1 MFDSIHNVNDF
12 LSEHWL
18 AEVFPSS
25 LKKLS
30 GQWKEWAEQG
40 KSTPVKGLSAIAAGY
55 IRDLGDLPDPALDTA
70 PTRVTELHTTL
81 LEAVGLKAEPVRLAT
96 SQADIEIDVPLIAR
110 YPSATATDSLHILQA
125 YPVDSAD
132 ALFGNADATFGRT
145 GTLVEPLTIHVNSEK
160 TNPVFGVSEAI
171 TQIFVSDN
179 APRYLMVVAGS
190 IVLLTDVARWS
201 EGRYLAFDVATALDR
216 RDDKANGEL
225 AWHAGLWSANAL
237 LPDEDDGKAELDRY
251 TESSEKH
258 AVGVSEDL
266 REGLRISIEKI
277 ANEVLTKR
285 RDQDLAV
292 EGIPDLPR
300 DLTTQ
305 SLRFLYR
312 ILFLL
317 FAEARPELGVLPVGT
332 PEYESGYGL
341 DRLREL
347 VQVPLT
353 GRSADGTHLHD
364 SLELLFRLVNTG
376 HNRGVHDSD
385 GLVFEPLRSDLFD
398 PAKTP
403 LIDGKGMRISNRVLQ
418 EVLNLLLLSKP
429 SKRKG
434 SQRGYISYAQLGIN
448 QLGAVYEGLMSY
460 SGLIAT
466 DDMVEVA
473 KDGNADKGSWLVPS
487 SKSRDYDESIVW
499 REDRLTGRNDIVRHP
514 KGSFVFRLS
523 GRDRQRSASYYTPE
537 VLTKCVV
544 KHALAELITEGTRA
558 QDILDYRICE
568 PALGSGAFLNE
579 AINQLS
585 AEYLK
590 RRQDELEEPIKPE
603 EYATELQKVKAY
615 LALHRAYGVDLNS
628 TAVELAEVSL
638 WLNVMHRG
646 LQAPWFG
653 LHLRRGNSLIG
664 ARRATYDL
672 TALGRAKKSWLKT
685 PPVDRPLAEGAIGDG
700 EIHHF
705 LLPADGWAAVA
716 DAKQAKELAPD
727 AAAALREWRK
737 SVTKKPSQK
746 QADRLRALA
755 TRVERL
761 WALVLRRM
769 EISEQ
774 QISRHIDVWGADV
787 PAVEDAVS
795 RERVEKE
802 LHDPEGPYERLR
814 LAMDAW
820 CALWFWP
827 LTGSVV
833 DADDGHPGPPDL
845 DEWLVTLEEL
855 LGAAGIKKV
864 GRGQGSFQD
873 LAEGFEELAQIDD
886 QDRQFSGMRSIP
898 DLLLRHQWLGT
909 AREIAQE
916 QGFFHWELD
925 FAQVF
930 QRGGFDLQVGNPPWV
945 RPKWLED
952 TVLSEFDPY
961 FSLKDKIPAPEFV
974 RRRSKLLDL
983 PAVTASYLFDLAA
996 WAGTSASLGSPVDHA
1011 VLAGIQ
1017 TNLYANFMELVWRAS
1032 NRWGVAGLLHPEG
1045 HFSDPSAG
1053 ILRAEAYKRLRRH
1066 WQFVNELML
1075 FKEIGH
1081 PVIYGIHIYGVPSVI
1096 SFLQMSSLLT
1106 PVTVDNSVSA
1116 HGVDVGQIPGIQY
1129 PWGGWD
1135 FRGHPSRVETITR
1148 DVLGDWAKLF
1158 DPPGTPAEQA
1168 RLLRPVTKEHVDVL
1182 SVLAHQPSRMSD
1194 LDYRWTRCFDEDK
1207 GKKEGYI
1214 QWSTSYPPSW
1224 QEVVLQGPH
1233 FTVATPFAKEPNENC
1248 QSKGDYTTWD
1258 LESLP
1263 ESVIPRTNYQR
1274 ACDRETYD
1282 AGIPKWGDRPA
1293 TDYWRVAWRN
1303 MTQPGSARSLH
1314 AALVPPGAAHVNTV
1328 NSLTVCTCA
1337 SPCKQLSSPDGLS
1350 DVRKTALVAGMW
1362 ASLPFD
1368 YLVKVSGRP
1377 HVQTEVVDRFPAP
1390 VDHPAA
1396 GYLLLRTLRLNCL
1409 TRDFAEL
1416 WEALYDSGFVD
1427 DSWTTPFAELL
1438 NPLSVKAHD
1447 WSMKTPLRTDF
1458 ERRAALVEID
1468 ALSALMLGLTAE
1480 HLALMFRAQF
1490 PVLRK
1495 YEYEMYFDAN
1505 GRKIAK
1511 DHHAQGVRQQKD
1523 DFKLLQAWMN
1533 GEDHGDLLDRYT
1545 PFEPDSDH
1553 DEPWFYKP
1561 DREAEMRAAYA
1572 EFEQRL
1578 AGNG

>member
-25 LKKLS
+25 LKTLTR
-30 GQWKEWAEQG
+30 QWKEWSEQG
-40 KSTPVKGLSAIAAGY
+40 KSTPVKGLTAIAAGY
-55 IRDLGDLPDPALDTA
+55 IKDLGDLPEAGETLA
-70 PTRVTELHTTL
+70 GRVTELHAVL
-81 LEAVGLKAEPVRLAT
+81 LDAVGLKADPVIFETR
-96 SQADIEIDVPLIAR
+96 QAETPIDLPLLAR
-110 YPSATATDSLHILQA
+110 YPSATTTDSLHILQA
-125 YPVDSAD
+125 YPVDNAD
-132 ALFGNADATFGRT
+132 ALFGGDAE
-145 GTLVEPLTIHVNSEK
+145 LVEPLIIHQSSEK
-160 TNPVFGVSEAI
+160 LQPLCGVSEAI
-171 TQIFVSDN
+171 TQVFVSDD

-190 IVLLTDVARWS
+190 VVLLTDVARWS

-225 AWHAGLWSANAL
+225 SWHAGLWSANAL

-277 ANEVLTKR
+277 ANEVLTR
-285 RDQDLAV
+285 RREKGLAV
-292 EGIPDLPR
+292 EGIPELPR

-353 GRSADGTHLHD
+353 GRSADGHHLHD
-364 SLELLFRLVNTG
+364 SLDLLFRLVNTG
-376 HNRGVHDSD
+376 HNRGGRDTD

-403 LIDGKGMRISNRVLQ
+403 LVDGEGMRISNRVLQ

-460 SGLIAT
+460 SGLIAA

-487 SKSRDYDESIVW
+487 SKSGDYDEKDIVW
-499 REDRLTGRNDIVRHP
+499 REDRLTGRKDIVRHA
-514 KGSFVFRLS
+514 KGSFVYRLS

-544 KHALAELITEGTRA
+544 KHALAELITDDTCA
-558 QDILDYRICE
+558 QDILEYRICE

-579 AINQLS
+579 AINQLA

-603 EYATELQKVKAY
+603 KYTEELQKVKAY

-638 WLNVMHRG
+638 WLNVMHKG

-685 PPVDRPLAEGAIGDG
+685 PPVDRPLSEGAIGDG

-716 DAKQAKELAPD
+716 DAKQAKELAPE

-737 SVTKKPSQK
+737 SATKKPSQK
-746 QADRLRALA
+746 QVERLKALA

-769 EISEQ
+769 EISEE
-774 QISRHIDVWGADV
+774 QISRHIDVWGAEI
-787 PAVEDAVS
+787 PTTEDAVP
-795 RERVEKE
+795 REKVEE
-802 LHDPEGPYERLR
+802 DLHNPEGPYERLR

-827 LTGSVV
+827 LTGSGTG
-833 DADDGHPGPPDL
+833 DGQGHPGPPDL
-845 DEWLVTLEEL
+845 DEWIVTLEEL

-864 GRGQGSFQD
+864 DKDQRSFQD
-873 LAEGFEELAQIDD
+873 LAEGYEQLAEID
-886 QDRQFSGMRSIP
+886 QRDREFSGMRSIL
-898 DLLLRHQWLGT
+898 DLVVRHQWLGT
-909 AREIAQE
+909 ARGIAQD
-916 QGFFHWELD
+916 QRFFHWELD
-925 FAQVF
+925 FAQIF

-945 RPKWLED
+945 RLDWKDDAALA
-952 TVLSEFDPY
+952 EFDPY
-961 FSLKDKIPAPEFV
+961 FLLEDKIPDRIFKK
-974 RRRSKLLDL
+974 RRMQVLESPIAEVGYLADL
-983 PAVTASYLFDLAA
+983 IA
-996 WAGTSASLGSPVDHA
+996 WAGSAASLGSAADHSI
-1011 VLAGIQ
+1011 LSGIR
-1017 TNLYANFMELVWRAS
+1017 TNLYMNFMETVWRGS
-1032 NRWGVAGLLHPEG
+1032 RDSGISGLLHPET
-1045 HFSDPSAG
+1045 HFTDPKAG
-1053 ILRAEAYKRLRRH
+1053 RLRSETYHRLRRH
-1066 WQFVNELML
+1066 WQFSNHLQL
-1075 FKEIGH
+1075 FDDIAAVTYFG
-1081 PVIYGIHIYGVPSVI
+1081 VHIYGSHSKV
-1096 SFLQMSSLLT
+1096 SFAQICSLLT
-1106 PVTVDNSVSA
+1106 PDTIDGSLGGAPSDAANV
-1116 HGVDVGQIPGIQY
+1116 PGIQFA
-1129 PWGGWD
+1129 WGGWD
-1135 FRGHPSRVETITR
+1135 IRPHPDRVTR
-1148 DVLGDWAKLF
+1148 VDERVLAAWASLF
-1158 DPPGTPAEQA
+1158 DPPGTRALEA
-1168 RLLRPVTKEHVDVL
+1168 RLLRPVTFQHVAI
-1182 SVLAHQPSRMSD
+1182 LAAISEQSFRLGD
-1194 LDYRWTRCFDEDK
+1194 LGYRWSSVWNEKIAKED
-1207 GKKEGYI
+1207 GYI
-1214 QWSTSYPPSW
+1214 AWRTEVPESW
-1224 QEVVLQGPH
+1224 LEAILQGPH
-1233 FTVATPFAKEPNENC
+1233 FTVAAPFAKEPNENC
-1248 QSKGDYTTWD
+1248 KSKGDYTTWD

-1274 ACDRETYD
+1274 ACDRDTYD

-1293 TDYWRVAWRN
+1293 TDYWRVAWRR
-1303 MTQPGSARSLH
+1303 MTQPGLERSLH
-1314 AALVPPGAAHVNTV
+1314 AAILPPGPAHVDTVQTMACMDPDEGDLQILNGHATGHLKNTV
-1328 NSLTVCTCA
+1328 VNG
-1337 SPCKQLSSPDGLS
+1337 GLWS
-1350 DVRKTALVAGMW
+1350 
-1362 ASLPFD
+1362 SLPYD
-1368 YLVKVSGRP
+1368 YLVKVSGKSDVREL
-1377 HVQTEVVDRFPAP
+1377 TARFPAP

-1396 GYLLLRTLRLNCL
+1396 QQLLLRTLRLNCL
-1409 TRDFAEL
+1409 TRDYAEL
-1416 WEALYDSGFVD
+1416 WDALYEKEFAN
-1427 DSWTTPFAELL
+1427 DSWTTPFGPLL
-1438 NPLSVKAHD
+1438 DPLGVTAHK
-1447 WSMKTPLRTDF
+1447 WTMKTPLRTDF

-1495 YEYEMYFDAN
+1495 YEYEMYFDRN

-1511 DHHAQGVRQQKD
+1511 DHHAQGVHQQKD
-1523 DFKLLQAWMN
+1523 DYKLLQAWMN
-1533 GEDHGDLLDRYT
+1533 GEDCGDLLERYT
-1545 PFEPDSDH
+1545 PFAPDDDH
-1553 DEPWFYKP
+1553 EEPWFYKP

-1572 EFEQRL
+1572 DFEQRL
-1578 AGNG
+1578 AIGE

>member
-18 AEVFPSS
+18 AEVFPTN
-25 LKKLS
+25 LKNLAR
-30 GQWKEWAEQG
+30 QWKEWAEQD
-40 KSTPVKGLSAIAAGY
+40 KPTPVKGLATIASRY
-55 IRDLGDLPDPALDTA
+55 IRDLGDLPAPATDSIDV
-70 PTRVTELHTTL
+70 RVTELHSTL
-81 LEAVGLKAEPVRLAT
+81 LAAVGFTADPVNIETA
-96 SQADIEIDVPLIAR
+96 QADTTIDVPVLAR
-110 YPSATATDSLHILQA
+110 YPSTGSTDSLHILQA
-125 YPVDSAD
+125 YPVDNAD
-132 ALFGNADATFGRT
+132 ALFGGDAE
-145 GTLVEPLTIHVNSEK
+145 LVEPLRRHVTSEK
-160 TNPVFGVSEAI
+160 IEKIEAVGEAV
-171 TQIFVSDN
+171 TQLFVSDA
-179 APRYLMVVAGS
+179 APRYLLVVAGG
-190 IVLLTDVARWS
+190 VALLTDVGRWS

-216 RDDKANGEL
+216 RDEKASGEL
-225 AWHAGLWSANAL
+225 TWHAGLWSANAL
-237 LPDEDDGKAELDRY
+237 LPDEEDGKAEIDHY

-266 REGLRISIEKI
+266 REGLRTSIEKI
-277 ANEVLTKR
+277 ANEVLTR
-285 RDQDLAV
+285 RREAGLPV
-292 EGIPDLPR
+292 EGIPELPR

-353 GRSADGTHLHD
+353 GRSADGHHLHE
-364 SLELLFRLVNTG
+364 SLDLLFRLVNTG
-376 HNRGVHDSD
+376 HNAGARDVD
-385 GLVFEPLRSDLFD
+385 GMVFEPLRSDLFD

-403 LIDGKGMRISNRVLQ
+403 YIDGEGMRISNRVLQ

-434 SQRGYISYAQLGIN
+434 AQRGYISYAQLGIN

-460 SGLIAT
+460 GGLIAD

-487 SKSRDYDESIVW
+487 TRSGDYDADDIVW
-499 REDRLTGRNDIVRHP
+499 REDRLTGRKDIVRHP

-544 KHALAELITEGTRA
+544 KHALAELITDDTTA
-558 QDILDYRICE
+558 QGILGYRICE

-579 AINQLS
+579 AINQLA
-585 AEYLK
+585 AEYLR
-590 RRQDELEEPIKPE
+590 RRQDELQTPIKPE
-603 EYATELQKVKAY
+603 DYTTELQKVKAY

-638 WLNVMHRG
+638 WLNVMHSG

-672 TALGRAKKSWLKT
+672 TSLGRAKKSWLKT
-685 PPVDRPLAEGAIGDG
+685 PPTDRPLSEGSIGDG

-705 LLPADGWAAVA
+705 LLPAEGWAAVA

-737 SVTKKPSQK
+737 SVTKKPNQK
-746 QADRLRALA
+746 QTDRLKALA

-761 WALVLRRM
+761 WALVLRRL
-769 EISEQ
+769 EISEE
-774 QISRHIDVWGADV
+774 QISRQIDVWGADLPV
-787 PAVEDAVS
+787 VEDAVD
-795 RERVEKE
+795 RERVERE

-827 LTGSVV
+827 LTGSV
-833 DADDGHPGPPDL
+833 ADNEQGHPGPPGL
-845 DEWLVTLEEL
+845 DEWIVTLEEL
-855 LGAAGIKKV
+855 LGAAGIKK
-864 GRGQGSFQD
+864 GEAGQGSFQD
-873 LAEGFEELAQIDD
+873 LAEGYEELAQIDD
-886 QDRQFSGMRSIP
+886 QDRQFSGMRTIP

-909 AREIAQE
+909 AREIAQD

-925 FAQVF
+925 FAQIF
-930 QRGGFDLQVGNPPWV
+930 QSGGFDLQVGNPPWV
-945 RPKWLED
+945 RPVWKDDVTLAEY
-952 TVLSEFDPY
+952 DPY
-961 FSLKDKIPAPEFV
+961 FLLQEKIPDGVFKQKREFV
-974 RRRSKLLDL
+974 LER
-983 PAVTASYLFDLAA
+983 PGAETSYLAGLTD
-996 WAGTSASLGSPVDHA
+996 WAGTAASLGSSVYHS

-1017 TNLYANFMELVWRAS
+1017 TNLYTNFMECVWRNAS
-1032 NRWGVAGLLHPEG
+1032 PEGISGLLHPES
-1045 HFSDPSAG
+1045 HLSDPKAEL
-1053 ILRAEAYKRLRRH
+1053 LRSETYGRLRRH
-1066 WQFVNELML
+1066 FQFINELQL
-1075 FKEIGH
+1075 FEEIDH
-1081 PVIYGIHIYGVPSVI
+1081 HTMYGIHLYGKAARI
-1096 SFLQMSSLLT
+1096 EFLQATNILHPVMIDQSLDGMGDRL
-1106 PVTVDNSVSA
+1106 
-1116 HGVDVGQIPGIQY
+1116 PGIQL
-1129 PWGGWD
+1129 PSGGWD
-1135 FRGHPSRVETITR
+1135 MRPHPDRIVAVTGE
-1148 DVLGDWAKLF
+1148 VLADWVKLF
-1158 DPPGTPAEQA
+1158 DPAGTRASEA
-1168 RLLRPVTKEHVDVL
+1168 RLLRPLTKQHEEVIGVFAG
-1182 SVLAHQPSRMSD
+1182 SRSRMSD
-1194 LDYRWTRCFDEDK
+1194 LGYRWTSCWHEK
-1207 GKKEGYI
+1207 GAKRDGYI
-1214 QWSTSYPPSW
+1214 EWRTKTSNSW
-1224 QEVVLQGPH
+1224 DEVILQGPH
-1233 FTVATPFAKEPNENC
+1233 FTVSNPFAREPNDPCRNN
-1248 QSKGDYTTWD
+1248 SDYTTWD

-1274 ACDRETYD
+1274 ACDRDTYD

-1293 TDYWRVAWRN
+1293 TDYWRVAWRR
-1303 MTQPGSARSLH
+1303 MTQPGLERSLH
-1314 AALVPPGAAHVNTV
+1314 SALVPPGVAHVNTV

-1337 SPCKQLSSPDGLS
+1337 NTCKQLSSPDGLS
-1350 DVRKTALVAGMW
+1350 DVRRTGLVAGLW

-1368 YLVKVSGRP
+1368 YLVKVSGKSD
-1377 HVQTEVVDRFPAP
+1377 VQAELVDRFPAP

-1396 GYLLLRTLRLNCL
+1396 AQLLLRTLRLNCL
-1409 TRDFAEL
+1409 TRDYQPL
-1416 WEALYDSGFVD
+1416 WDALYDEGFAAD
-1427 DSWTTPFAELL
+1427 EWTSPFAGQLK
-1438 NPLSVKAHD
+1438 PLGVSEPE
-1447 WSMKTPLRTDF
+1447 WSMNTPLRTDF

-1480 HLALMFRAQF
+1480 HLTLMFRAQF

-1511 DHHAQGVRQQKD
+1511 DHHAQGVHQQKED
-1523 DFKLLQAWMN
+1523 YKLLQEGLVTGN
-1533 GEDHGDLLDRYT
+1533 FDDLAGRYT
-1545 PFEPDSDH
+1545 PFAPDAEH
-1553 DEPWFYKP
+1553 AKPWFYKP
-1561 DREAEMRAAYA
+1561 DREVEMRAAYA

-1578 AGNG
+1578 ADG

>member
-18 AEVFPSS
+18 AEVFPTN
-25 LKKLS
+25 LKNLAR
-30 GQWKEWAEQG
+30 QWKEWAEQD
-40 KSTPVKGLSAIAAGY
+40 KPTPVKGLAAISSTY
-55 IRDLGDLPDPALDTA
+55 IRDLGDLPAPATDTIDA
-70 PTRVTELHTTL
+70 RVTELHSTL
-81 LEAVGLKAEPVRLAT
+81 LAAVGFTADPMTIETA
-96 SQADIEIDVPLIAR
+96 QADTTIDVPVLAR
-110 YPSATATDSLHILQA
+110 YPSTGSTDSLHILQA
-125 YPVDSAD
+125 YPVDNAD
-132 ALFGNADATFGRT
+132 ALFGGDAE
-145 GTLVEPLTIHVNSEK
+145 LVEPLRRHVTSEK
-160 TNPVFGVSEAI
+160 FEKIEAVGEAV
-171 TQIFVSDN
+171 TQLFVSDA
-179 APRYLMVVAGS
+179 APRYLLVVAGG
-190 IVLLTDVARWS
+190 VALLTDVGRWS

-216 RDDKANGEL
+216 RDEKAAGEL
-225 AWHAGLWSANAL
+225 TWHAGLWSANAL
-237 LPDEDDGKAELDRY
+237 LPDEEDGKAEIDHY

-266 REGLRISIEKI
+266 REGLRTSIEKI
-277 ANEVLTKR
+277 ANEVLTR
-285 RDQDLAV
+285 RREVGLPV
-292 EGIPDLPR
+292 EGIPELPR

-353 GRSADGTHLHD
+353 GRSADGHHLHE
-364 SLELLFRLVNTG
+364 SLDLLFRLVNTG
-376 HNRGVHDSD
+376 HNAGARGVD
-385 GLVFEPLRSDLFD
+385 GMVFEPLRSDLFD

-403 LIDGKGMRISNRVLQ
+403 YIDGEGMRISNRVLQ

-434 SQRGYISYAQLGIN
+434 AQRGYISYAQLGIN

-460 SGLIAT
+460 SGLIAD

-487 SKSRDYDESIVW
+487 TRSGDYDADDIVW
-499 REDRLTGRNDIVRHP
+499 REDRLTGRKDIVRHP

-544 KHALAELITEGTRA
+544 KHALAELITDDTTA
-558 QDILDYRICE
+558 QDILEYRICE

-579 AINQLS
+579 AINQLA
-585 AEYLK
+585 AEYLR
-590 RRQDELEEPIKPE
+590 RRQDELQTPIKPE
-603 EYATELQKVKAY
+603 DYTTELQKVKAY
-615 LALHRAYGVDLNS
+615 LALRRAYGVDLNS

-672 TALGRAKKSWLKT
+672 TSLGRAKKSWLKT
-685 PPVDRPLAEGAIGDG
+685 PPTDRPLSEGSIGDG

-705 LLPADGWAAVA
+705 LLPAEGWAAVA

-737 SVTKKPSQK
+737 SVTKKPNQK
-746 QADRLRALA
+746 QTDRLKALA

-761 WALVLRRM
+761 WALVLRRL

-774 QISRHIDVWGADV
+774 QISRQIDVWGADLPV
-787 PAVEDAVS
+787 VEDAVD
-795 RERVEKE
+795 RERVERE

-827 LTGSVV
+827 LSGSVTEN
-833 DADDGHPGPPDL
+833 DQGHPGPPGL
-845 DEWLVTLEEL
+845 DEWIVTLEEL
-855 LGAAGIKKV
+855 LGAAGIKRV
-864 GRGQGSFQD
+864 EAGQSSFQD

-886 QDRQFSGMRSIP
+886 QDRQFSGMRTIP

-909 AREIAQE
+909 AREIAQD

-925 FAQVF
+925 FAQIF

-945 RPKWLED
+945 RPVWNDDVALAE
-952 TVLSEFDPY
+952 SDPY
-961 FSLKDKIPAPEFV
+961 FLLEEKIPDSVFV
-974 RRRSKLLDL
+974 ARRRKHLEF
-983 PAVTASYLFDLAA
+983 PAFRSRYLSDLAS
-996 WAGTSASLGSPVDHA
+996 WAGTASVLGSATEHPVLSG
-1011 VLAGIQ
+1011 VQ
-1017 TNLYANFMELVWRAS
+1017 TNLYTNFMERVWLTISSR
-1032 NRWGVAGLLHPEG
+1032 GVSALLHPEG
-1045 HFSDPSAG
+1045 HFSDPKAG
-1053 ILRAEAYKRLRRH
+1053 LLREETYRRLRRH
-1066 WQFVNELML
+1066 WQFVNELMY
-1075 FKEIGH
+1075 FEDIGH
-1081 PVIYGIHIYGVPSVI
+1081 PVTYGVHVYGRPGDIHFKQIAQLLDPSTIDV
-1096 SFLQMSSLLT
+1096 SLEG
-1106 PVTVDNSVSA
+1106 DA
-1116 HGVDVGQIPGIQY
+1116 AFDGEIPGIQF

-1135 FRGHPSRVETITR
+1135 IRPHNARVANVTR
-1148 DVLGDWAKLF
+1148 DVLGEWASLF
-1158 DPPGTPAEQA
+1158 DPPGTPAQRA
-1168 RLLRPVTKEHVDVL
+1168 RLLRPLTSQHVEILEMV
-1182 SVLAHQPSRMSD
+1182 SKQPVRLADMG
-1194 LDYRWTRCFDEDK
+1194 YRWTSCWHEKGAKSDGLIEWDTRYPGSWDEVI
-1207 GKKEGYI
+1207 Y
-1214 QWSTSYPPSW
+1214 
-1224 QEVVLQGPH
+1224 QGPH
-1233 FTVATPFAKEPNENC
+1233 FTVGTPFAKEPNENC
-1248 QSKGDYTTWD
+1248 KSKGDYTTWD

-1274 ACDRETYD
+1274 ACDRDTYD

-1293 TDYWRVAWRN
+1293 TDFWRVAWRR
-1303 MTQPGSARSLH
+1303 MTQPGLERSLH
-1314 AALVPPGAAHVNTV
+1314 AALVPPGVAHVHTV

-1337 SPCKQLSSPDGLS
+1337 STCKQLSSPDGLS
-1350 DVRKTALVAGMW
+1350 DVRRTGLVAGLW

-1368 YLVKVSGRP
+1368 YLVKVSGKSD
-1377 HVQTEVVDRFPAP
+1377 VQAELVDRFPAP

-1396 GYLLLRTLRLNCL
+1396 AQLLLRTLRLNCL
-1409 TRDFAEL
+1409 TRDYQPL
-1416 WEALYDSGFVD
+1416 WDALYEEGFAAD
-1427 DSWTTPFAELL
+1427 EWTSPFAGQLK
-1438 NPLSVKAHD
+1438 PLAVSEPE
-1447 WSMKTPLRTDF
+1447 WSMNTPLRTDF

-1495 YEYEMYFDAN
+1495 YEYEMYFDAK

-1511 DHHAQGVRQQKD
+1511 DHHAQGVHQQKED
-1523 DFKLLQAWMN
+1523 YKLLQEWMV
-1533 GEDHGDLLDRYT
+1533 GGDHGDLLKRYT
-1545 PFEPDSDH
+1545 PFAPDAEH
-1553 DEPWFYKP
+1553 AKPWFYKP

-1578 AGNG
+1578 ADG

>member
-18 AEVFPSS
+18 AEVFPTNLKS
-25 LKKLS
+25 LAR
-30 GQWKEWAEQG
+30 QWKEWAEQD
-40 KSTPVKGLSAIAAGY
+40 KPTPVKGLASIASTY
-55 IRDLGDLPDPALDTA
+55 IRDLGDLSALTADTIDA
-70 PTRVTELHTTL
+70 RVTELHATL
-81 LEAVGLKAEPVRLAT
+81 LAAVGFTADPVT
-96 SQADIEIDVPLIAR
+96 IETTQADTTIDVPVIAR
-110 YPSATATDSLHILQA
+110 YPSTGSTDSLHVLQA
-125 YPVDSAD
+125 YPVDNAD
-132 ALFGNADATFGRT
+132 ALFGGDAE
-145 GTLVEPLTIHVNSEK
+145 LVEPLRRHVTSEK
-160 TNPVFGVSEAI
+160 TETIEGVGEAV
-171 TQIFVSDN
+171 TQLFVSDA
-179 APRYLMVVAGS
+179 APRYLLVVAGG
-190 IVLLTDVARWS
+190 VALLTDVGRWS

-216 RDDKANGEL
+216 RDEKAGGEL

-237 LPDEDDGKAELDRY
+237 LPDEEDGKAEIDHY

-266 REGLRISIEKI
+266 REGLRTSIEKI
-277 ANEVLTKR
+277 ANEVLTR
-285 RDQDLAV
+285 RREAGLPV
-292 EGIPDLPR
+292 EGIPELPR

-347 VQVPLT
+347 VQVPLA
-353 GRSADGTHLHD
+353 GRSADGHHLHE
-364 SLELLFRLVNTG
+364 SLDLLFRLVNTG
-376 HNRGVHDSD
+376 HNAGARDVD
-385 GLVFEPLRSDLFD
+385 GMVFEPLRSDLFD

-403 LIDGKGMRISNRVLQ
+403 YIDGEGMRISNRVLQ

-434 SQRGYISYAQLGIN
+434 AQRGYISYAQLGIN

-460 SGLIAT
+460 SGLIAD

-487 SKSRDYDESIVW
+487 TRSGDYDADDIVW
-499 REDRLTGRNDIVRHP
+499 REDRLTGRKDIVRHP

-544 KHALAELITEGTRA
+544 KHALAELITEDTTA
-558 QDILDYRICE
+558 QDILEYRICE

-579 AINQLS
+579 AINQLA
-585 AEYLK
+585 AEYLR
-590 RRQDELEEPIKPE
+590 RRQDELQTPIKPE
-603 EYATELQKVKAY
+603 EYTTELQKVKAY

-638 WLNVMHRG
+638 WLNVMHSG

-672 TALGRAKKSWLKT
+672 TSLGRAKKSWLKT
-685 PPVDRPLAEGAIGDG
+685 PPTDRPLSEGLIGDG

-705 LLPADGWAAVA
+705 LLPAEGWAAVA

-737 SVTKKPSQK
+737 SVTKKPNQK
-746 QADRLRALA
+746 QTDRLKALA

-761 WALVLRRM
+761 WALVLRRL

-774 QISRHIDVWGADV
+774 QISRQIDVWGADLPV
-787 PAVEDAVS
+787 VEGAVD
-795 RERVEKE
+795 RERVERE

-827 LTGSVV
+827 LTGSV
-833 DADDGHPGPPDL
+833 ADDEQGHPGPPGL
-845 DEWLVTLEEL
+845 DEWIVTLEEL

-864 GRGQGSFQD
+864 EAGQSSFQD

-886 QDRQFSGMRSIP
+886 QDRQFSGMRTIP
-898 DLLLRHQWLGT
+898 ELLLRHQWLGT
-909 AREIAQE
+909 AREIAQD

-925 FAQVF
+925 FAQIF

-945 RPKWLED
+945 KPTWMDDAALAEY
-952 TVLSEFDPY
+952 DPY
-961 FSLKDKIPAPEFV
+961 FLLQDKIPALVFN
-974 RRRSKLLDL
+974 RRRELVLQIRGAEAGYL
-983 PAVTASYLFDLAA
+983 TALTD
-996 WAGTSASLGSPVDHA
+996 WAGTSASLSSSVDHP
-1011 VLAGIQ
+1011 VLAGVQ
-1017 TNLYANFMELVWRAS
+1017 TNLYTNFMERVWRNSAPQ
-1032 NRWGVAGLLHPEG
+1032 GVSGLLHPET
-1045 HFSDPSAG
+1045 HFSDPKAG
-1053 ILRAEAYKRLRRH
+1053 VLRNQAYGRLRRH
-1066 WQFVNELML
+1066 WQFINEMQL
-1075 FKEIGH
+1075 FEEIHHMNLFG
-1081 PVIYGIHIYGVPSVI
+1081 VHIYGRVTAIAFEQCSG
-1096 SFLQMSSLLT
+1096 LLT
-1106 PVTVDNSVSA
+1106 PSTLNDSIS
-1116 HGVDVGQIPGIQY
+1116 GLGTELPGIQLHA
-1129 PWGGWD
+1129 GGWD
-1135 FRGHPSRVETITR
+1135 TRPHPDRIVSVTGV
-1148 DVLGDWAKLF
+1148 VLAGWVKLF
-1158 DPPGTPAEQA
+1158 DPAGTRASEA
-1168 RLLRPVTKEHVDVL
+1168 RLLRPLTKQHEEVIGVFAG
-1182 SVLAHQPSRMSD
+1182 SQSRLSD
-1194 LDYRWTRCFDEDK
+1194 LGYRWTRCFEEDK
-1207 GKKEGYI
+1207 GKRDGFIEWK
-1214 QWSTSYPPSW
+1214 TVTARSW
-1224 QEVVLQGPH
+1224 EEVVLQGPH
-1233 FTVATPFAKEPNENC
+1233 FTVANPYARQPNDPCRNNN
-1248 QSKGDYTTWD
+1248 DYTTWD
-1258 LESLP
+1258 LESLQ

-1274 ACDRETYD
+1274 ACDRDTYD

-1293 TDYWRVAWRN
+1293 TEYWRVAWRR
-1303 MTQPGSARSLH
+1303 MTQAGLERSLH
-1314 AALVPPGAAHVNTV
+1314 AALIPPGPAHVDAVHT
-1328 NSLTVCTCA
+1328 A
-1337 SPCKQLSSPDGLS
+1337 AIEPLSSDRAPSIDGQPVEGVS
-1350 DVRKTALVAGMW
+1350 RTALTAGLW
-1362 ASLPFD
+1362 SSLAYD
-1368 YLVKVSGRP
+1368 YLVKVSGASK
-1377 HVQTEVVDRFPAP
+1377 VNAEMVDRFPAP

-1396 GYLLLRTLRLNCL
+1396 TQLLLRTLRLNCL
-1409 TRDFAEL
+1409 TRDYQPL
-1416 WEALYDSGFVD
+1416 WDALYEQGFATD
-1427 DSWTTPFAELL
+1427 MWTAPFGGQLKQLGVPE
-1438 NPLSVKAHD
+1438 PQ
-1447 WSMKTPLRTDF
+1447 WSMNTPLRTDF

-1511 DHHAQGVRQQKD
+1511 DHHAQGVQQRKE
-1523 DFKLLQAWMN
+1523 DFKLLQEWMI
-1533 GEDHGDLLDRYT
+1533 GGDHGDLLDRYT
-1545 PFEPDSDH
+1545 PFEPDAEH
-1553 DEPWFYKP
+1553 AEPWFYKP

-1578 AGNG
+1578 ADG